1 MTLSP
6 KQKARIARQLCSSIA
21 VADVLTREAQ
31 NPRGREVA
39 SHVKYSKLSTALA
52 FHYGLFRITSAWYD
66 TRRQHVAVIVL
77 LPNGL
82 YTKALLGDLSTTA
95 QKKVKGY
102 VDSMLGKFRP
112 APIAA

>member
-6 KQKARIARQLCSSIA
+6 IQKARIARQLGSSIA
-21 VADVLTREAQ
+21 AADALTRTAQ
-31 NPRGREVA
+31 NAVGREVA
-39 SHVKYSKLSTALA
+39 SRVKHSKLSIALA

-66 TRRQHVAVIVL
+66 ARRRNVAVIIL

-82 YTKALLGDLSTTA
+82 YTKAQLANLSPTA

-102 VDSMLGKFRP
+102 VESMLGKCCP

>member
-6 KQKARIARQLCSSIA
+6 KQKARIAWQLCSSIA

-31 NPRGREVA
+31 NPTGREVA
-39 SHVKYSKLSTALA
+39 SRVKCSKLSIALA

-66 TRRQHVAVIVL
+66 ARRQNVAMIVL

-82 YTKALLGDLSTTA
+82 YTKAQLGDLSTTA

-102 VDSMLGKFRP
+102 VESTLGKCRP